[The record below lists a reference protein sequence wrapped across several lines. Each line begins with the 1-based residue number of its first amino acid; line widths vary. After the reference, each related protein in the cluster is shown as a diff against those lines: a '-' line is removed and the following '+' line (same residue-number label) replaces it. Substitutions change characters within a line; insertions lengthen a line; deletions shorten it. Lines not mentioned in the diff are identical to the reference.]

1 MINRI
6 VRLSFAEGNVN
17 TFLQIFEESKALIA
31 SFPGCQELSL
41 MQDADNKLVF
51 YTYSKW
57 NSAADLEQYRNSTL
71 FQQTWARTKILF
83 NDKPAAFSTELL
95 QKVK

>member
-17 TFLQIFEESKALIA
+17 TFLQIFEESKILIA
-31 SFPGCQELSL
+31 SFPGCLELSL

-57 NSAADLEQYRNSTL
+57 TSAADLEQYRNSIL
-71 FQQTWARTKILF
+71 FKQTWARTKILF
-83 NDKPAAFSTELL
+83 NDKPVAFSTELL
-95 QKVK
+95 